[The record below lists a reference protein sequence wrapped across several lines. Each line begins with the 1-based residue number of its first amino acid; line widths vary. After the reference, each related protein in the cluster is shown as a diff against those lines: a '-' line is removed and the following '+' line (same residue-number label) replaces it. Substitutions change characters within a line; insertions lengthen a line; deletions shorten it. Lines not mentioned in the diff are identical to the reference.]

1 MQSMHQPGNSDLF
14 PCNCSGRHHT
24 GEPREALHAN
34 FAHRPAEF
42 LPSAEFALGGSA
54 RLLSDDGQEPP
65 STGDSVPV
73 TKLDALSEARNGPA
87 PGELA
92 GLSEPAHRS
101 VPHDAGHLLLRE
113 QLPVLPGREEL
124 RTDGVAP
131 DALLRHFRARNRAIW
146 IRLASAAV
154 QENTFDGGKT
164 EEAERMSMIAR
175 PRPGSLIQAPEDLAG
190 EELAFQVDG
199 EDALPLFAGDFKKRR
214 PAMGARRV
222 DEDAHARE
230 GSRDLRKGSLRIPC
244 CDASTRP
251 ASLRRPVEST
261 SAVLFSAAV
270 LLPSGWRRRFPR
282 ASRRAIFLACTPPPS
297 VTAATFPARLN
308 NACTVCGSCWNSD
321 VVLVTARAER
331 ADAPVTP
338 GCGATRFPLP
348 LPERR
353 AAAIVTRK

>member
-34 FAHRPAEF
+34 FAHWPAEF

-54 RLLSDDGQEPP
+54 HLLSDDGQEPP

-92 GLSEPAHRS
+92 GLSEPAHRG

-154 QENTFDGGKT
+154 QENTFDG
-164 EEAERMSMIAR
+164 
-175 PRPGSLIQAPEDLAG
+175 
-190 EELAFQVDG
+190 

-214 PAMGARRV
+214 PAVGARRL

-282 ASRRAIFLACTPPPS
+282 ASRRAILLACTPPPS

>member
-14 PCNCSGRHHT
+14 PCNCSGRHHS

-34 FAHRPAEF
+34 FAHWPAEF

-54 RLLSDDGQEPP
+54 HLLSDDGQEPP

-92 GLSEPAHRS
+92 GLSEPAHRG

-113 QLPVLPGREEL
+113 QLPVLPGREER

-154 QENTFDGGKT
+154 QENTFDG
-164 EEAERMSMIAR
+164 
-175 PRPGSLIQAPEDLAG
+175 EDG
-190 EELAFQVDG
+190 
-199 EDALPLFAGDFKKRR
+199 LPLFAGDFKKRR
-214 PAMGARRV
+214 PAVGARRL

-282 ASRRAIFLACTPPPS
+282 ASRRAILLACTPPPS

-308 NACTVCGSCWNSD
+308 NACAVCGSCWNSD